1 MPNEI
6 DVRLERVTKLF
17 GDVAAVD
24 DLSLDIEE
32 GEFFSM
38 LGPVGLREDHHAPHD
53 RRVRG
58 PDATARSTSGVAT

>member
-6 DVRLERVTKLF
+6 DVRLERVTKMF

-24 DLSLDIEE
+24 DLSLDIEV

-38 LGPVGLREDHHAPHD
+38 LGPSGCGKTTTLRMVGGFEDPN
-53 RRVRG
+53 
-58 PDATARSTSGVAT
+58 